1 LVPWRRYGISVGNLI
16 GSDIFNLFGV
26 LGLAAI
32 LRNLPVDLS
41 ARLNL
46 VILDMMVVL
55 VLVFMRS
62 GWIISRKEGGYAMQ
76 NIKKILVPVD
86 FSENSRIAL
95 DWAMSFADKLDAKV
109 ILFHALDMPAEL
121 KERAE
126 RHKLLNKDAQK
137 RVKEEA
143 GKYLLAFADKYDEDR
158 ISVAPE
164 IAEGKP
170 FVEII
175 KAARNYD
182 VDLIV
187 MGTHGRTGL
196 QKMLIGS
203 VAEKVVRKAPC
214 PVLTVKHPD
223 YKFEMP

>member
-1 LVPWRRYGISVGNLI
+1 MTNIRRL
-16 GSDIFNLFGV
+16 
-26 LGLAAI
+26 
-32 LRNLPVDLS
+32 
-41 ARLNL
+41 
-46 VILDMMVVL
+46 
-55 VLVFMRS
+55 
-62 GWIISRKEGGYAMQ
+62 
-76 NIKKILVPVD
+76 LVPVD

-95 DWAMSFADKLDAKV
+95 EWAMAFADKLDADV
-109 ILFHALDMPAEL
+109 VLFHAFEMPDVM
-121 KERAE
+121 KEPAQ
-126 RHKLLNKDAQK
+126 RHGLLNKDMIGRAK
-137 RVKEEA
+137 EEVVKE
-143 GKYLLAFADKYDEDR
+143 LQAFADKYDEDK

-164 IAEGKP
+164 IGEGKP

-175 KAARNYD
+175 QAAKTYD

-196 QKMLIGS
+196 RSMLIGS